1 MISPRRWPSLFGL
14 VSAVIVAACSGE
26 SRPAADTSTGI
37 SATVSG
43 TAPTTVGK
51 PASTPPRSPD
61 RYRVAFETSK
71 GRFVVDVTRDL
82 APLAA
87 DRFYEMVN
95 AGYFTDVRFFRV
107 VPGFVAQ
114 FGMHG
119 DPDVN
124 ELWEKATLADE
135 PMKTSNT
142 RGTVSFATAGPNTR
156 ANQLF
161 VSVGDNSGVLDPQGF
176 APFGSVSEGL
186 AVVDSLNAE
195 YGEESNNQSRIAS
208 QGNEY
213 LGKWFPALDYVK
225 SAKIVP

>member
-1 MISPRRWPSLFGL
+1 MVGL
-14 VSAVIVAACSGE
+14 SSALIVAACTGE
-26 SRPAADTSTGI
+26 SRPAADASTTGA
-37 SATVSG
+37 ATVPASA
-43 TAPTTVGK
+43 APAVGK

-61 RYRVAFETSK
+61 RYRVEFETSK

-82 APLAA
+82 APLGA

-119 DPDVN
+119 DPTIN
-124 ELWEKATLADE
+124 EMWEKAALPDE
-135 PMKTSNT
+135 PMKVSNT
-142 RGTVSFATAGPNTR
+142 RGTVTFATAGPNTR

-161 VSVGDNSGVLDPQGF
+161 ISTADNSGMLDMQQQF
-176 APFGSVSEGL
+176 APFGTVVEGM
-186 AVVDSLNAE
+186 AVVDSLNSE
-195 YGEESNNQSRIAS
+195 YGEEPSRAQPRIAM

-213 LGKWFPALDYVK
+213 LAKWFPALDYVK
-225 SAKIVP
+225 SAKIVQ

>member
-1 MISPRRWPSLFGL
+1 MISHRRWPSLAGL
-14 VSAVIVAACSGE
+14 FFAVIVAACTGE
-26 SRPAADTSTGI
+26 SRPAADTSAV
-37 SATVSG
+37 SAATVSG
-43 TAPTTVGK
+43 TAATAVGK

-71 GRFVVDVTRDL
+71 GGFVIDVTRDL
-82 APLAA
+82 APIGA
-87 DRFYEMVN
+87 DRFYELVN

-119 DPDVN
+119 DPDIN
-124 ELWEKATLADE
+124 ELWEKAALPDE
-135 PMKTSNT
+135 PMKVSNT
-142 RGTVSFATAGPNTR
+142 RGTVTFATAGPNTR

-161 VSVGDNSGVLDPQGF
+161 ISTGDNSGMLDIQRQF
-176 APFGSVSEGL
+176 SPFGTVVEGM

-195 YGEESNNQSRIAS
+195 YGEEPNQSRIAS

-213 LGKWFPALDYVK
+213 LAKWFPALDYVK